1 MIVNQNIRIYQLLI
15 DGTFSNS
22 LKART
27 HQQLN
32 IITTQLLSQIIYLKK
47 KGGGGRLS
55 PTVVSP

>member
-22 LKART
+22 LKAGT

-32 IITTQLLSQIIYLKK
+32 IYYDAIVESNNISKK
-47 KGGGGRLS
+47 KGGRLS